1 MIRCELYSPRC
12 DWRVHLFFSVNEYW
26 VDEIMDCLFYLGL
39 DGQRAKT
46 AYDNISS
53 GDVNCGLCYSNY
65 DKHESVVV
73 IGKASNASELFNS
86 TMHEFK
92 HLSSHM
98 AKACGLEETGEEIA
112 YATGELAHDMWPL
125 VKHLFCD
132 CCRKKKEYHEREHGD
147 DNGFGVRGRELSYYY
162 E

>member
-12 DWRVHLFFSVNEYW
+12 DWEVTVFFSINEYW
-26 VDEIMDCLFYLGL
+26 VDEILEKLWEIGIDAK
-39 DGQRAKT
+39 RAKM
-46 AYDNISS
+46 AYENLSS
-53 GDVNCGLCYSNY
+53 GKLDSGLCYSNY
-65 DKHESVVV
+65 MEHKSVIVV
-73 IGKASNASELFNS
+73 GQASSASELFNS

-92 HLSSHM
+92 HLSSHI

-132 CCRKKKEYHEREHGD
+132 CCRKKKAYHEREHGE
-147 DNGFGVRGRELSYYY
+147 DNGYGVRGGELSYYY

>member
-12 DWRVHLFFSVNEYW
+12 DWHVTVFFSINEYW
-26 VDEIMDCLFYLGL
+26 TDEIMECLCELKI
-39 DGQRAKT
+39 DAANARK
-46 AYDNISS
+46 AYKNLSS
-53 GDVNCGLCYSNY
+53 VDINTGLCYSNFSQ
-65 DKHESVVV
+65 KRSVVV
-73 IGKASNASELFNS
+73 ISRASSADELFNS

-98 AKACGLEETGEEIA
+98 SKACGMDDNGEDIA
-112 YATGELAHDMWPL
+112 YATGELAHDMWRY

-132 CCRKKKEYHEREHGD
+132 CCRKKKD
-147 DNGFGVRGRELSYYY
+147 Y